1 MKKYLKVLNSFTFKV
16 ITIMNNTLR
25 TRLLTILFIFGL
37 GVYALLPSIRY
48 QLLSDEQK
56 NNLSK
61 DEVAYFDSKSIKQ
74 GLDLKGGIYIVLEVD
89 LPQLINS
96 LAKNK
101 DRKFDVFL
109 DELSN
114 EYRNSSADF
123 FTVFEQK
130 ALENDLKLPR
140 YFISYGKTK
149 EQIVEQLNIQSNDSI
164 NRIIE
169 IIQNRVDQFG
179 VSEPTIQKQ
188 GNNRVVVELAGIQDS
203 ERARELLQSTALL
216 ELMIVKDID
225 STNTIVRQID
235 NLTTT
240 SSKKNDEIDQ
250 LFNSDTE
257 SNNLGFSS
265 LLIAVGSDLAISSD
279 NLPALKNILNQDNV
293 KQVLE
298 ATGSLFLTGNSTE
311 TLINDFGEEEVVY
324 LLYHLVDNAEL
335 TGGVIE
341 DAQMR
346 LSQSGVTAGQA
357 TVQVEMN
364 NEGSREWARITG
376 VNINKRIAIVLD
388 KKVHMAPVIRSQ
400 IFGGATVIEGMDSIQ
415 EAEDIAIVLR
425 AGALPVPVAIVDQR
439 VVGPSLGADSVSAGT
454 SSIMIGLL
462 LIIIFIVFYYRASGL
477 IASFSLLWTLIL
489 LLGVLALLEAT
500 LTLPG
505 IAALILTV
513 GMSVDAN
520 VIIFER
526 IKEELRNGKSVRSAI
541 DAGYERAITTIV
553 DANLTTGIAAAVLY
567 QYGSGPIKGF
577 ATVLFWGIIVS
588 MFTAIIVTR
597 FLFDFIT
604 SRKNIEK
611 LSI

>member
-1 MKKYLKVLNSFTFKV
+1 
-16 ITIMNNTLR
+16 MNNTLR
-25 TRLLTILFIFGL
+25 TRLLSILFIFGL
-37 GVYALLPSIRY
+37 GIYALFPSIKY
-48 QLLSDEQK
+48 QLLSEDAK

-61 DEVAYFDSKSIKQ
+61 DEIAHFESKSIKQ
-74 GLDLKGGIYIVLEVD
+74 GLDLKGGVYIVLEVD
-89 LPQLINS
+89 LPQLVNT

-101 DRKFDVFL
+101 DKKFERFL
-109 DELSN
+109 NDLN
-114 EYRNSSADF
+114 KEYKNNSTDF
-123 FTVFEQK
+123 FALFEQK
-130 ALENDLKLPR
+130 ASEQDLKLPR

-149 EQIVEQLNIQSNDSI
+149 EQIIEQLNLQSADSI

-216 ELMIVKDID
+216 ELMIVKDVE
-225 STNTIVRQID
+225 STNTIIRQID
-235 NLTTT
+235 GIVSIN
-240 SSKKNDEIDQ
+240 NDQNKDDVDQ
-250 LFNSDTE
+250 LFTTE
-257 SNNLGFSS
+257 NEGGNNLAFSS
-265 LLIAVGSDLAISSD
+265 LLIAVGGNDLAISSD
-279 NLPALKNILNQDNV
+279 NISTLNNILNQENV
-293 KQVLE
+293 QQVLD
-298 ATGSLFLTGNSTE
+298 ATGSLFLTSNSPV
-311 TLINDFGEEEVVY
+311 TLINDFGEEEEVY

-346 LSQSGVTAGQA
+346 LSQSGVSAGQA

-425 AGALPVPVAIVDQR
+425 AGALPVPVTIVDQR
-439 VVGPSLGADSVSAGT
+439 IVGPSLGADSVSAGT
-454 SSIMIGLL
+454 SSIMMGLL
-462 LIIIFIVFYYRASGL
+462 LIVLFIIFYYRASGF
-477 IASFSLLWTLIL
+477 IASFSLMWTLIL

-541 DAGYERAITTIV
+541 DSGYERAITTIV

-597 FLFDFIT
+597 FVFDFIT

>member
-311 TLINDFGEEEVVY
+311 TLINDFGEEEEVY

>member
-1 MKKYLKVLNSFTFKV
+1 
-16 ITIMNNTLR
+16 MNNTLR
-25 TRLLTILFIFGL
+25 TRLLSILFIFGL
-37 GVYALLPSIRY
+37 GIYALLPSIRY
-48 QLLSDEQK
+48 QLLSDDAK
-56 NNLSK
+56 NNLSE
-61 DEVAYFDSKSIKQ
+61 DELTYFESKSIKQ

-89 LPQLINS
+89 LPQLINT

-101 DRKFDVFL
+101 DKKFDKFL
-109 DELSN
+109 EELSEDYKN
-114 EYRNSSADF
+114 NSTDF
-123 FTVFEQK
+123 FTLFEEK
-130 ALENDLKLPR
+130 ALEKDLKLPR

-149 EQIVEQLNIQSNDSI
+149 DQIIEQLNLESADSI

-179 VSEPTIQKQ
+179 VAEPTIQKQ
-188 GNNRVVVELAGIQDS
+188 GNNRVIVELAGVQDS
-203 ERARELLQSTALL
+203 ERARDLLQSTALL
-216 ELMIVKDID
+216 ELMIVKDIE

-235 NLTTT
+235 NLAAMNVEKT
-240 SSKKNDEIDQ
+240 NDDVDQ
-250 LFNSDTE
+250 LFDTNNSDE
-257 SNNLGFSS
+257 NSLGFSS
-265 LLIAVGSDLAISSD
+265 LLIAVGSDLAISTS
-279 NLPALKNILNQDNV
+279 NLSKLQNILNQDNV
-293 KQVLE
+293 KQVLD
-298 ATGSLFLTGNSTE
+298 ATGSLFLTSNSAI
-311 TLINDFGEEEVVY
+311 TLINDFGEEEEVY

-346 LSQSGVTAGQA
+346 LSQSGVSAGQA
-357 TVQVEMN
+357 TVQVEMS

-376 VNINKRIAIVLD
+376 SNINKRIAIVLD

-400 IFGGATVIEGMDSIQ
+400 IFGGGTVIEGMDSIQ

-425 AGALPVPVAIVDQR
+425 AGSLPVPVTIQEER
-439 VVGPSLGADSVSAGT
+439 TVGASLGADSVSKGT
-454 SSIMIGLL
+454 YSMLVGLL
-462 LIIIFIVFYYRASGL
+462 IVILFIIFYYKLSGF
-477 IASFSLLWTLIL
+477 IASFAVIWTLIL
-489 LLGVLALLEAT
+489 LLGILALLGAT

-505 IAALILTV
+505 IAGLILTV

-541 DAGYERAITTIV
+541 DAGYQRAITTIV

-597 FLFDFIT
+597 FIFDYVT
-604 SRKNIEK
+604 SKRTIEK

>member
-1 MKKYLKVLNSFTFKV
+1 
-16 ITIMNNTLR
+16 MNNTLR
-25 TRLLTILFIFGL
+25 TRLLSILFIFGL
-37 GVYALLPSIRY
+37 GIYALLPSIRY
-48 QLLSDEQK
+48 QLLSDDAK

-61 DEVAYFDSKSIKQ
+61 DELAYFESKNIKQ

-89 LPQLINS
+89 LPQLVNT

-101 DRKFDVFL
+101 DKKFDTFL
-109 DELSN
+109 EELSEDYKN
-114 EYRNSSADF
+114 NSTDF
-123 FTVFEQK
+123 FTLFEEK
-130 ALENDLKLPR
+130 ALEKDLKLPR

-149 EQIVEQLNIQSNDSI
+149 DQIIEQLNLQSADSI

-179 VSEPTIQKQ
+179 VAEPTIQKQ
-188 GNNRVVVELAGIQDS
+188 GNNRVIVELAGVQDS
-203 ERARELLQSTALL
+203 ERARDLLQSTALL
-216 ELMIVKDID
+216 ELMIVKDIE

-235 NLTTT
+235 NLAAMNIEKT
-240 SSKKNDEIDQ
+240 NDDVDQ
-250 LFNSDTE
+250 LFDTNNSDQN
-257 SNNLGFSS
+257 SLGFSS
-265 LLIAVGSDLAISSD
+265 LLVAVGSDLAISTS
-279 NLPALKNILNQDNV
+279 NLSKLQNILNQDNV
-293 KQVLE
+293 KQVLD
-298 ATGSLFLTGNSTE
+298 ATGSLFLTGNSAI
-311 TLINDFGEEEVVY
+311 TLINDFGEEEEVY

-346 LSQSGVTAGQA
+346 LSQSGVSAGQA
-357 TVQVEMN
+357 TVQVEMS

-376 VNINKRIAIVLD
+376 SNINKRIAIVLD

-400 IFGGATVIEGMDSIQ
+400 IFGGGTVIEGMDSIQ

-425 AGALPVPVAIVDQR
+425 AGSLPVPVTIQEER
-439 VVGPSLGADSVSAGT
+439 TVGASLGADSVSKGT
-454 SSIMIGLL
+454 YSMLVGLL
-462 LIIIFIVFYYRASGL
+462 IVILFIIFYYKLSGF
-477 IASFSLLWTLIL
+477 IASFAVIWTLIL
-489 LLGVLALLEAT
+489 LLGILALLGAT

-505 IAALILTV
+505 IAGLILTV

-597 FLFDFIT
+597 FIFDYVT
-604 SRKNIEK
+604 SKRTIEK

>member
-1 MKKYLKVLNSFTFKV
+1 
-16 ITIMNNTLR
+16 MNNTLR
-25 TRLLTILFIFGL
+25 TRLLSILFIFGL
-37 GVYALLPSIRY
+37 GIYALLPSIRY
-48 QLLSDEQK
+48 QLLSDDAK

-61 DEVAYFDSKSIKQ
+61 DELAYFESKSIKQ

-89 LPQLINS
+89 LPQLVNT

-101 DRKFDVFL
+101 DKNFDKFL
-109 DELSN
+109 DELSE
-114 EYRNSSADF
+114 EYKNSSTDF
-123 FTVFEQK
+123 FTLFEEK
-130 ALENDLKLPR
+130 ALEKDLKLPR

-149 EQIVEQLNIQSNDSI
+149 DQIIEQLNLQSADSI

-188 GNNRVVVELAGIQDS
+188 GNNRVIVELAGVQDA
-203 ERARELLQSTALL
+203 ERARDLLQSTALL
-216 ELMIVKDID
+216 ELMIVKDVE
-225 STNTIVRQID
+225 STNTLVRQID
-235 NLTTT
+235 NLTSMDVEKT
-240 SSKKNDEIDQ
+240 NDDVDQ
-250 LFNSDTE
+250 LFDTNNSDKN
-257 SNNLGFSS
+257 SLGFSS
-265 LLIAVGSDLAISSD
+265 LLISVGSDLAISTS
-279 NLPALKNILNQDNV
+279 NLSKLQNILNQDNV
-293 KQVLE
+293 KQVLD
-298 ATGSLFLTGNSTE
+298 ATGSLFLTSNSAA
-311 TLINDFGEEEVVY
+311 TLINDFGEEEEVY

-346 LSQSGVTAGQA
+346 LSQSGVSAGQA

-376 VNINKRIAIVLD
+376 SNINKRIAIVLD

-400 IFGGATVIEGMDSIQ
+400 IFGGGTVIEGLDSIQ

-425 AGALPVPVAIVDQR
+425 AGSLPVPVTIQEER
-439 VVGPSLGADSVSAGT
+439 TVGASLGADSVRSGAY
-454 SSIMIGLL
+454 SMLIGLL
-462 LIIIFIVFYYRASGL
+462 IVILFIIFYYRLSGL
-477 IASFSLLWTLIL
+477 IASFAVIWTLIL
-489 LLGVLALLEAT
+489 LLGILALLGAT

-505 IAALILTV
+505 IAGLILTV

-541 DAGYERAITTIV
+541 DAGYQRAITTIV

-597 FLFDFIT
+597 FIFDYVI
-604 SRKNIEK
+604 SKRNIEE

>member
-1 MKKYLKVLNSFTFKV
+1 
-16 ITIMNNTLR
+16 
-25 TRLLTILFIFGL
+25 
-37 GVYALLPSIRY
+37 
-48 QLLSDEQK
+48 
-56 NNLSK
+56 
-61 DEVAYFDSKSIKQ
+61 
-74 GLDLKGGIYIVLEVD
+74 
-89 LPQLINS
+89 
-96 LAKNK
+96 
-101 DRKFDVFL
+101 
-109 DELSN
+109 
-114 EYRNSSADF
+114 
-123 FTVFEQK
+123 
-130 ALENDLKLPR
+130 
-140 YFISYGKTK
+140 
-149 EQIVEQLNIQSNDSI
+149 
-164 NRIIE
+164 
-169 IIQNRVDQFG
+169 
-179 VSEPTIQKQ
+179 
-188 GNNRVVVELAGIQDS
+188 
-203 ERARELLQSTALL
+203 
-216 ELMIVKDID
+216 
-225 STNTIVRQID
+225 
-235 NLTTT
+235 
-240 SSKKNDEIDQ
+240 
-250 LFNSDTE
+250 
-257 SNNLGFSS
+257 
-265 LLIAVGSDLAISSD
+265 
-279 NLPALKNILNQDNV
+279 LPALKNILNKDSVQ
-293 KQVLE
+293 QVLD
-298 ATGSLFLTGNSTE
+298 ATGSLFLTGNSPE
-311 TLINDFGEEEVVY
+311 TLINDFGEEEEVY

-346 LSQSGVTAGQA
+346 LSQSGVSAGQA

-364 NEGSREWARITG
+364 NEGSREWSRITG

-388 KKVHMAPVIRSQ
+388 RKVHMAPVIRSQ

-425 AGALPVPVAIVDQR
+425 AGALPVPVTIVDQR
-439 VVGPSLGADSVSAGT
+439 VVGPSLGADSVNAGT

-462 LIIIFIVFYYRASGL
+462 LIVLFIVFYYRASGL
-477 IASFSLLWTLIL
+477 IASFSLMWTLIL

-541 DAGYERAITTIV
+541 DSGYERAITTIV

-597 FLFDFIT
+597 FVFDFIT

>member
-1 MKKYLKVLNSFTFKV
+1 
-16 ITIMNNTLR
+16 MNNTLR
-25 TRLLTILFIFGL
+25 TRLLSILFIFGL
-37 GVYALLPSIRY
+37 GIYALFPSIRY
-48 QLLSDEQK
+48 QLLSDDAK

-61 DEVAYFDSKSIKQ
+61 DELAYFESKSIKQ

-89 LPQLINS
+89 LPQLVNT

-101 DRKFDVFL
+101 DKKFDRFL
-109 DELSN
+109 TELN
-114 EYRNSSADF
+114 QEYKNNSADF
-123 FTVFEQK
+123 FTLFEQK
-130 ALENDLKLPR
+130 ASQQDLKLPR

-149 EQIVEQLNIQSNDSI
+149 DQIIEQLSLQSTDSI

-216 ELMIVKDID
+216 ELMIVKDVEN
-225 STNTIVRQID
+225 TNTIVRQID
-235 NLTTT
+235 GIVSVNIEE
-240 SSKKNDEIDQ
+240 SKDNVDQ
-250 LFNSDTE
+250 LFSADTDE
-257 SNNLGFSS
+257 GNNLGFSS

-279 NLPALKNILNQDNV
+279 NIPTLKNILSQENV
-293 KQVLE
+293 QQVLD
-298 ATGSLFLTGNSTE
+298 ATGSLFLTSNSPV
-311 TLINDFGEEEVVY
+311 TLINDFGEEEEVY

-346 LSQSGVTAGQA
+346 LSQSGVSAGQA

-425 AGALPVPVAIVDQR
+425 AGALPVPVTIVDQR

-462 LIIIFIVFYYRASGL
+462 LIVLFIIFYYRASGF
-477 IASFSLLWTLIL
+477 IASFSLMWTLIL

-541 DAGYERAITTIV
+541 DSGYERAITTIV

-597 FLFDFIT
+597 FVFDFIT

>member
-1 MKKYLKVLNSFTFKV
+1 
-16 ITIMNNTLR
+16 MNNTLR
-25 TRLLTILFIFGL
+25 TRLLSILFIFGL
-37 GVYALLPSIRY
+37 GIYALFPSIKY
-48 QLLSDEQK
+48 QLLSDDAK

-61 DEVAYFDSKSIKQ
+61 DELAYFESKSIKQ

-89 LPQLINS
+89 LPQLVNT

-101 DRKFDVFL
+101 DKKFDRFL
-109 DELSN
+109 TELN
-114 EYRNSSADF
+114 QEYKNNSADF
-123 FTVFEQK
+123 FTLFEQK
-130 ALENDLKLPR
+130 ALEQDLKLPR

-149 EQIVEQLNIQSNDSI
+149 DQIIEQLSLQSTDSI

-216 ELMIVKDID
+216 ELMIVKDVE

-235 NLTTT
+235 GLVSVNIEE
-240 SSKKNDEIDQ
+240 SKDNVDQ
-250 LFNSDTE
+250 LFSADNDE
-257 SNNLGFSS
+257 GNNLGFSS

-279 NLPALKNILNQDNV
+279 NIPTLRNILNQENV
-293 KQVLE
+293 QQVLD
-298 ATGSLFLTGNSTE
+298 ATGSLFLTSNSPV
-311 TLINDFGEEEVVY
+311 TLINDFGEEEEVY

-346 LSQSGVTAGQA
+346 LSQSGVSAGQA

-425 AGALPVPVAIVDQR
+425 AGALPVPVTIVDQR
-439 VVGPSLGADSVSAGT
+439 IVGPSLGADSVSAGT

-462 LIIIFIVFYYRASGL
+462 LIVLFIIFYYRASGF
-477 IASFSLLWTLIL
+477 IASFSLMWTLIL

-541 DAGYERAITTIV
+541 DSGYERAITTIV

-597 FLFDFIT
+597 FVFDFIT

>member
-1 MKKYLKVLNSFTFKV
+1 
-16 ITIMNNTLR
+16 MNNTLR
-25 TRLLTILFIFGL
+25 TRLLSILFIFGL
-37 GVYALLPSIRY
+37 GIYALLPSIRY
-48 QLLSDEQK
+48 QLLSDDAK

-61 DEVAYFDSKSIKQ
+61 DELAYFESKSIKQ

-89 LPQLINS
+89 LPQLVNN

-101 DRKFDVFL
+101 DKNFDKFL
-109 DELSN
+109 DELSE
-114 EYRNSSADF
+114 EYKNSSTDF
-123 FTVFEQK
+123 FTLFEKK
-130 ALENDLKLPR
+130 ALEKDLKLPR

-149 EQIVEQLNIQSNDSI
+149 DQIIEQLNLQSEDSI

-188 GNNRVVVELAGIQDS
+188 GNNRVIVELAGVQDA
-203 ERARELLQSTALL
+203 ERARALLQSTALL
-216 ELMIVKDID
+216 ELMIVKDVE

-235 NLTTT
+235 NLTSMNVEKT
-240 SSKKNDEIDQ
+240 NDDVDQ
-250 LFNSDTE
+250 LFDTNNSDKN
-257 SNNLGFSS
+257 SLGFSS
-265 LLIAVGSDLAISSD
+265 LLIAIGNDLAISTS
-279 NLPALKNILNQDNV
+279 NLSKLQNILNQDNV
-293 KQVLE
+293 KQVLD
-298 ATGSLFLTGNSTE
+298 ATGSLFLTSNSAA
-311 TLINDFGEEEVVY
+311 TLINDFGEEEEVY
-324 LLYHLVDNAEL
+324 LLYHLIDNAEL

-346 LSQSGVTAGQA
+346 LSQSGVSAGQA

-376 VNINKRIAIVLD
+376 SNINKRIAIVLD

-400 IFGGATVIEGMDSIQ
+400 IFGGGTVIEGLDSIQ

-425 AGALPVPVAIVDQR
+425 AGSLPVPVTIQEER
-439 VVGPSLGADSVSAGT
+439 TVGASLGADSVRSGT
-454 SSIMIGLL
+454 YSMLIGLL
-462 LIIIFIVFYYRASGL
+462 SVILFILFYYRLSGL
-477 IASFSLLWTLIL
+477 IASFAVVWTLIL
-489 LLGVLALLEAT
+489 LLGILTLLGAT

-505 IAALILTV
+505 IAGLILTV

-597 FLFDFIT
+597 FIFDYVT
-604 SRKNIEK
+604 SKRNIEE

>member
-1 MKKYLKVLNSFTFKV
+1 
-16 ITIMNNTLR
+16 MNNTLR
-25 TRLLTILFIFGL
+25 TRLLSILFIFGL
-37 GVYALLPSIRY
+37 GIYALLPSIRY
-48 QLLSDEQK
+48 QLLSDDAK

-61 DEVAYFDSKSIKQ
+61 DELAYFESKNIKQ

-89 LPQLINS
+89 LPQLVNT

-101 DRKFDVFL
+101 DKKFDTFL
-109 DELSN
+109 EELSEDYKN
-114 EYRNSSADF
+114 NSTDF
-123 FTVFEQK
+123 FTLFEEK
-130 ALENDLKLPR
+130 ALEKDLKLPR

-149 EQIVEQLNIQSNDSI
+149 DQIIEQLNLQSADSI

-179 VSEPTIQKQ
+179 VAEPTIQKQ
-188 GNNRVVVELAGIQDS
+188 GNNRVIVELAGVQDS
-203 ERARELLQSTALL
+203 ERARDLLQSTALL
-216 ELMIVKDID
+216 ELMIVKDIE

-235 NLTTT
+235 NLAAMNIEKT
-240 SSKKNDEIDQ
+240 NDDVDQ
-250 LFNSDTE
+250 LFDTNNSDQN
-257 SNNLGFSS
+257 SLGFSS
-265 LLIAVGSDLAISSD
+265 LLVAVGSDLAISTS
-279 NLPALKNILNQDNV
+279 NLSKLQNILNQDNV
-293 KQVLE
+293 KQVLD
-298 ATGSLFLTGNSTE
+298 ATGSLFLTGNSAI
-311 TLINDFGEEEVVY
+311 TLINDFGEEEEVY

-346 LSQSGVTAGQA
+346 LSQSGVSAGQA
-357 TVQVEMN
+357 TVQVEMS

-376 VNINKRIAIVLD
+376 SNINKRIAIVLD

-400 IFGGATVIEGMDSIQ
+400 IFGGGTVIEGLDSIQ

-425 AGALPVPVAIVDQR
+425 AGSLPVPVTIQEER
-439 VVGPSLGADSVSAGT
+439 TVGASLGADSVSKGT
-454 SSIMIGLL
+454 YSMLVGLL
-462 LIIIFIVFYYRASGL
+462 IVILFIIFYYKLSGF
-477 IASFSLLWTLIL
+477 IASFAVIWTLIL
-489 LLGVLALLEAT
+489 LLGILALLGAT

-505 IAALILTV
+505 IAGLILTV

-597 FLFDFIT
+597 FIFDYVT
-604 SRKNIEK
+604 SKRTIEK